1 MPSRG
6 GSGISPIWPWKG
18 AARLSNRSVE
28 EQIAYACL
36 WDNTDCSDIKRDITA
51 AQEELDRADVRAK
64 AATREVTKART
75 AFTLAKKVGRDAD
88 LAKRK
93 VSEEIEILRP
103 KVEDAPADS
112 GLVEAY
118 REAIAVYIPAQT
130 GANFDRMHKRG
141 SKSFWHSLLVSEMRR
156 TRPLRHSHR

>member
-1 MPSRG
+1 MST
-6 GSGISPIWPWKG
+6 
-18 AARLSNRSVE
+18 RSVE

-36 WDNTDCSDIKRDITA
+36 WNNTDCSEIKRDITA
-51 AQEELDRADVRAK
+51 AQQELDRANDRVK
-64 AATREVTKART
+64 TVTREVTEARN
-75 AFTLAKKVGRDAD
+75 AFRLAKKVVKDAD
-88 LAKRK
+88 SEKRK
-93 VSEEIEILRP
+93 VTEEIEILRP

-156 TRPLRHSHR
+156 TRPLRHTHSSWKSQRGRRMLLMM